1 MKKYT
6 IGSLSRDT
14 RCNIETIRY
23 YERIKLLGEPARTS
37 GGQRNY
43 SPADRAR
50 LNFILRSRQ
59 LGFSIA
65 DIRELLSWA
74 NGGVKCAH
82 VNEVASRHLEDIRC
96 KITDLERIA
105 VFLEET
111 TEKCAGGGSAECPV
125 IDALMDWP
133 GDTVR

>member
-1 MKKYT
+1 MEKYT
-6 IGSLSRDT
+6 IGALSRDT
-14 RCNIETIRY
+14 CCNIETIRY
-23 YERIKLLGEPARTS
+23 YERIKLLDEPARTS

-50 LNFILRSRQ
+50 LNFVLRSRQ

-74 NGGVKCAH
+74 NGGVECAH
-82 VNEVASRHLEDIRC
+82 VNKVASRHLEDIRC
-96 KITDLERIA
+96 KISDLERIA
-105 VFLEET
+105 AFLEET
-111 TEKCAGGGSAECPV
+111 TEKCASDGGVECPV
-125 IDALMDWP
+125 IDALLEWP